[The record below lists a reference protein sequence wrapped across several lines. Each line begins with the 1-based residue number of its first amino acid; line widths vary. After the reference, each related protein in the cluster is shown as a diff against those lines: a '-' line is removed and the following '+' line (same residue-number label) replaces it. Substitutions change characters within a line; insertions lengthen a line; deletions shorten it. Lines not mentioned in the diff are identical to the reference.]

1 MRKKILR
8 LWIFKV
14 VAIFFL
20 VIHAV
25 AAKRTKNFRLMP
37 KRVPAT
43 HPYDS
48 VIRSSDIVRSETSTA
63 PVRGLMAR
71 APLRVAAGRW
81 TPEVRAAL
89 DRFLAERGEGA
100 PGYNPARPPV
110 AVLPWSDAMVVGDP
124 AELVFLCLTTKA
136 DFRFNDR
143 WWEIIPVAYGRRPA
157 RVAYEHFIQLS
168 SSVWQAQPEYH
179 NYRKAIL
186 ASYIELCRGVGR
198 RECRQYLMRLWA
210 GWNEKEAVDYSRQ
223 AIEEEKTRP
232 AALELVRAEEGD
244 AAPLRVRRG
253 LRHIAEM
260 RDLAIKLRAAGVD
273 VWVVDDLPQ
282 PVLTAAAA
290 DYGIDPSRVVGVR
303 ATVVGAF
310 LTASVRK
317 PVPTRGGK
325 TEIVQSALGRSA
337 DLVIGRDAADI
348 DLLAYGNG
356 LRVALSGDP
365 EFEALARRKGWL
377 IQPSMDLSTPV
388 IP

>member
-1 MRKKILR
+1 MKKKILC
-8 LWIFKV
+8 LWIFKAA
-14 VAIFFL
+14 AIFFL
-20 VIHAV
+20 AINAI

-37 KRVPAT
+37 QRAPAT
-43 HPYDS
+43 TSSNS
-48 VIRSSDIVRSETSTA
+48 VIRSSDIIRS
-63 PVRGLMAR
+63 V
-71 APLRVAAGRW
+71 PLRIVDGRW
-81 TPEVRAAL
+81 TPEIRAAL
-89 DRFLAERGEGA
+89 NRFLAERGEGA

-110 AVLPWSDAMVVGDP
+110 AVLPWSDAMVAGDP
-124 AELVFLCLTTKA
+124 AELVFLCLTTKV
-136 DFRFNDR
+136 DFRFNDK
-143 WWEIIPVAYGRRPA
+143 WWEIIPVAYRRQPA
-157 RVAYEHFIQLS
+157 RAAYEHFIQLS
-168 SSVWQAQPEYH
+168 SSVWQTQPEYH

-210 GWNEKEAVDYSRQ
+210 GWNETEAVAYSRR
-223 AIEEEKTRP
+223 ALEAEKMNP
-232 AALELVRAEEGD
+232 AVLELVRAEEGD

-260 RDLAIKLRAAGVD
+260 RDLAVKLRAAGVD

-303 ATVVGAF
+303 AAAEGAL
-310 LTASVRK
+310 LTASVLK

-337 DLVIGRDAADI
+337 DLVIGRDAADS

-356 LRVALSGDP
+356 LRVALSGDA
-365 EFEALARRKGWL
+365 EFEALARQKGWL
-377 IQPSMDLSTPV
+377 IQPSMGLSTPAR
-388 IP
+388 